1 MLDETFVVTKKEA
14 GEYTPIPEDIY
25 TVELLDVTSRH
36 EETYDSK
43 QERAKDLSLAPKM
56 ETVLDFQFVLLEGR
70 DGDKDLRGRSM
81 FQNYVPTYLYISQ
94 KKGKNKLYQII
105 EALQGQTVSPEQ
117 EAFGISGKELNGL
130 IGKQCRIGT
139 TNKTVGDKTYTNID
153 KFLAAKDKYNSLT
166 QEEKDKARIKP
177 KDGEGSE
184 SVLPTYD
191 APEVDTDVVI

>member
-25 TVELLDVTSRH
+25 TVELLDVTSRN

-105 EALQGQTVSPEQ
+105 EALQAQTVSPEQ
-117 EAFGISGKELNGL
+117 EAFGISGKEINGL

-153 KFLAAKDKYNSLT
+153 KFLAAKDKYNALT

-177 KDGEGSE
+177 KTDSD
-184 SVLPTYD
+184 SVLPTYETE
-191 APEVDTDVVI
+191 ATDVI